1 MSYGLGLSEK
11 KRARERRNKFLKTVL
26 YLGLLSAAGAYG
38 YFEGQSEAERQV
50 ALVKEQVD
58 DLTKQNAQL
67 RDQARDA
74 SDKQSQARAEVAS
87 LTQRLES
94 EIPTGKT
101 LEILNLIRGRME
113 GGLEPDRIITLINL
127 AQNSQNCD
135 PRPET
140 KRFIV
145 NTPLFNQ
152 IGNSISLA
160 EGTITVTGNG
170 ESALNAD
177 GKPEAWYDPAKPVTI
192 QFTQL
197 GGKSEKVEGLLPIH
211 KSVVFGGNE
220 YRFSILN
227 SRQSF
232 ATISATRCDF
242 P

>member
-11 KRARERRNKFLKTVL
+11 KKARERRNKFLKTAF
-26 YLGLLSAAGAYG
+26 YLALLSAAGAYG
-38 YFEGQSEAERQV
+38 YFEGQAQADRRV
-50 ALVKEQVD
+50 ALVEDQVNV
-58 DLTKQNAQL
+58 LSQKNQRLN
-67 RDQARDA
+67 DQARA
-74 SDKQSQARAEVAS
+74 ALDKQSSALAEARNWRNKFEK
-87 LTQRLES
+87 
-94 EIPTGKT
+94 EIPTGAT
-101 LEILNLIRGRME
+101 LEILELVKTRIDD
-113 GGLEPDRIITLINL
+113 GLEPQRLVTLISL

-160 EGTITVTGNG
+160 EGSITVTGIG
-170 ESALNAD
+170 ESALNAE
-177 GKPEAWYDPAKPVTI
+177 GKPEAWYDPSKTVSL

-197 GGKSEKVEGLLPIH
+197 GGKSEKIEGILPIH
-211 KSVVFGGNE
+211 KSVVFGGSE
-220 YRFSILN
+220 YRFSVL
-227 SRQSF
+227 SSKQSF